1 ALTIIENKSKVRTS
15 RNKPVVSKVSAN
27 TSSTTACLSEM
38 AALTDAVNA
47 MLRHVKT
54 SPPETVIA
62 ISKSYVTCGG
72 PHPYYECLA
81 ADGNTFN
88 ASAAAATYN

>member
-1 ALTIIENKSKVRTS
+1 MPP
-15 RNKPVVSKVSAN
+15 PVVVFKVSAN
-27 TSSTTACLSEM
+27 TSSSTTACPSEM
-38 AALTDAVNA
+38 DALTDAVNV

-54 SPPETVIA
+54 SPPDIVKA
-62 ISKSYVTCGG
+62 ISKSCVTYGG

-88 ASAAAATYN
+88 ASAAAATYNQNQGYRP